1 MTQPP
6 DNQAPEVVAG
16 RHAVEAALEAEPHRA
31 QELLYCVSG
40 RSASVGRIL
49 GAARA
54 AGVRLRRV
62 DRETLDRLAG
72 GASHQGVALKMAEAG
87 YAPFDQV
94 LEAARAAGQRALVV
108 VADHL
113 QDPHNLGA
121 VVRSAAAAGA
131 QGVVI
136 PKDRAC
142 PLTAAAAKAAAG
154 ALALVPVARVTN
166 LSQALDDLR
175 AAGLW
180 LLAAAA
186 HQGPAPWDLDLDRPL
201 ALVVGGEHKGVGPRV
216 LGQCDLIASL
226 PLGPGVESLNASV
239 AAGVIL
245 FEIVR
250 QRAVGGK

>member
-1 MTQPP
+1 M
-6 DNQAPEVVAG
+6 VAG
-16 RHAVEAALEAEPHRA
+16 RHAVEQALETQPQRV
-31 QELLYCVSG
+31 QELLYCASG
-40 RSASVGRIL
+40 RTAAMGRIL
-49 GAARA
+49 AAARS

-62 DRETLDRLAG
+62 EREALDRMVG

-87 YAPFDQV
+87 YAPFAQV
-94 LEAARAAGQRALVV
+94 LEAARAAGERALVV

-121 VVRSAAAAGA
+121 VVRTAAAAGA
-131 QGVVI
+131 QGVVV

-154 ALALVPVARVTN
+154 ALSLMPVARVTN
-166 LSQALDDLR
+166 LSQALDELR

-186 HQGPAPWDLDLDRPL
+186 HQGPAPWDLDLNRPL
-201 ALVVGGEHKGVGPRV
+201 ALVVGSEHKGVGPRM

-226 PLGPGVESLNASV
+226 PLDPGVESLNASV
-239 AAGVIL
+239 AAGVFL

-250 QRAVGGK
+250 QRTAGRP